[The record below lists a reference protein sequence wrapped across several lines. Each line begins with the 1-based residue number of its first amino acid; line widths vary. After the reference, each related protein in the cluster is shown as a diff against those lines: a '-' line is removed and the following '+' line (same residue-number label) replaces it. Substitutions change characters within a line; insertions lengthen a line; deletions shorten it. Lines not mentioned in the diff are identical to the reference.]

1 MSSTATIATMGFVV
15 IAILISLRL
24 HMKLE
29 KDIIIGTMRAM
40 LQLIAIG
47 YVLHFVFASQHWA
60 FIILM
65 LLIMVTVA
73 SLNSAKRGKGIP
85 RVFWRIFFTIST
97 VLSFTIGFMLLF
109 DMVEPTPRYLI
120 PISGMITGNS
130 MVVASLLLNQM
141 KQRSNAMR
149 EEMMVA
155 LTFGATTRQASE
167 RLTKEAIRSGMIP
180 IIDSLKTVGLV
191 QLPGMMTGLII
202 GGANPIEA
210 VRYQLL
216 IMFSFTAASALTSMM
231 LGFLIYPTLFNK
243 AQQLKG
249 WSN

>member
-1 MSSTATIATMGFVV
+1 MSYTATIATMGFVV
-15 IAILISLRL
+15 IALLISLRL

-29 KDIIIGTMRAM
+29 KDIIIGTIRAT

-60 FIILM
+60 FILLM
-65 LLIMVTVA
+65 LFIMVTVA

-85 RVFWRIFFTIST
+85 LVFWRIFITISI
-97 VLSFTIGFMLLF
+97 VLTLTLGFMLLF
-109 DMVEPTPRYLI
+109 DMIEPTPRYVI

-141 KQRSNAMR
+141 KQRSSAMK
-149 EEMMVA
+149 EEIIVA

-167 RLTKEAIRSGMIP
+167 RLTKDAIRNGMIP

-231 LGFLIYPTLFNK
+231 LGYFIYPTLFNK
-243 AQQLKG
+243 AQQFKG
-249 WSN
+249 WPS